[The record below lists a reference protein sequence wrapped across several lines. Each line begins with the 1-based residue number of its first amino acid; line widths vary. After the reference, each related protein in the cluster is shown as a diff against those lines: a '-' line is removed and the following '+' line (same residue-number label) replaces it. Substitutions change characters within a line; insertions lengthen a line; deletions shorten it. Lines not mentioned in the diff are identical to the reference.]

1 VSNRA
6 KASAAQRAEVLRLAE
21 GVSVRAVA
29 ARVFGDARYRGRVER
44 IVRGARGQLPCQKPG
59 IVWPQ
64 RPDLTGLA
72 PVEALR
78 ALFEWRLAVWAVSEE
93 PPSMT
98 QLAAMVRVQVA
109 LEGMERVERL
119 RPRRKGEE

>member
-1 VSNRA
+1 
-6 KASAAQRAEVLRLAE
+6 
-21 GVSVRAVA
+21 
-29 ARVFGDARYRGRVER
+29 
-44 IVRGARGQLPCQKPG
+44 
-59 IVWPQ
+59 
-64 RPDLTGLA
+64 
-72 PVEALR
+72 LR